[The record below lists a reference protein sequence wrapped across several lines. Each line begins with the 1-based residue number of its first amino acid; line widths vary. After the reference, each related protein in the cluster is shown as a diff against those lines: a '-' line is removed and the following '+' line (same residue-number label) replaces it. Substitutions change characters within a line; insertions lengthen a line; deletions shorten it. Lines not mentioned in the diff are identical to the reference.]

1 MKAALPSKPSLPVIL
16 NTLLSRN
23 ERVHVVD
30 TISPY
35 LLSKLYLMD
44 WSSVYEEN
52 GNESGDF
59 NRTNV
64 VAISVR
70 TSVLDLLQVYNPYIC
85 YAFTVNYILG
95 VGCLGI
101 PYAFYQS
108 GIILGSSL
116 IIFLSFISYTAVMW
130 IAETSHRGMQLR
142 LDSHSKNPF
151 KSLKLMKWK
160 KTSATENTGC
170 VLNFG
175 RMLLQPTIYETQQ
188 VLNSNGRDHG
198 VCTGSKMGGKWS
210 SRNSVMR
217 AGSGLQIEKESLV
230 KSVDNEGSLSVI
242 NLYSSIS
249 QLTFDGQ
256 QDIRKDSW
264 GSSKHPQCIQDDSR
278 TQSSSLR
285 PNGLLDSSSRFL
297 GRGRSN
303 TADETDADCLD
314 FSELEVTELT
324 LEILGPQG
332 CILYQMALAVLT
344 YVGLLAYTQVFVQ
357 SFVSQIWPAAP
368 AFLPNLLFGFVV
380 IPLSCF
386 DLAEQIIVQ
395 VVMSLLRFVA
405 LGSLFG
411 ITLMAIF
418 QNKSSADSP
427 GQFRNFANLVPDGS
441 QWNGRQSAYNTPLC
455 NLSGFGVMFTTA
467 IFR

>member
-1 MKAALPSKPSLPVIL
+1 
-16 NTLLSRN
+16 
-23 ERVHVVD
+23 
-30 TISPY
+30 
-35 LLSKLYLMD
+35 MD
-44 WSSVYEEN
+44 WSSIYEES

-59 NRTNV
+59 NRTDV

-70 TSVLDLLQVYNPYIC
+70 TSVLDSLHVYNPYVC

-151 KSLKLMKWK
+151 KSLKLMKWR
-160 KTSATENTGC
+160 KTSATENAGC
-170 VLNFG
+170 VVNFG
-175 RMLLQPTIYETQQ
+175 RMLLQPTIYESQQ
-188 VLNSNGRDHG
+188 VLRSNGRDNG
-198 VCTGSKMGGKWS
+198 VCVGSKTGGKWS
-210 SRNSVMR
+210 SRNSLVR
-217 AGSGLQIEKESLV
+217 GGPGLQIEKESLI
-230 KSVDNEGSLSVI
+230 KSMDDEGGASVI

-256 QDIRKDSW
+256 QDTRKDSR
-264 GSSKHPQCIQDDSR
+264 SLSQHPSYIHDDNH
-278 TQSSSLR
+278 TQSDVVR
-285 PNGLLDSSSRFL
+285 PNVSLDSSNRFI

-303 TADETDADCLD
+303 TADETDADSLD
-314 FSELEVTELT
+314 FSELEVTDLT
-324 LEILGPQG
+324 LDILGPHG
-332 CILYQMALAVLT
+332 FILYQMALAVLT

-357 SFVSQIWPAAP
+357 SFVSQVWPAAP
-368 AFLPNLLFGFVV
+368 VFVPNLLFGFVV

-386 DLAEQIIVQ
+386 DLAEQITVQ
-395 VVMSLLRFVA
+395 VIMSLLRFVA

-411 ITLMAIF
+411 MTLMAIF
-418 QNKSSADSP
+418 QNKSYTDSS
-427 GQFRNFANLVPDGS
+427 GHFGNFAELVPEIKEYANS
-441 QWNGRQSAYNTPLC
+441 QLSDRQSAYSTPLC